1 MLKINSQLQR
11 DVTDEL
17 RWDPRVGATEIGVAV
32 RDGVVTLSGEVDSYA
47 RKYAAVK
54 ATERVTG
61 VRAIAEELTVK
72 LPTSSARNDTE
83 LAHAIVETFAWN
95 VVVPDDLITSRVQ
108 HGWVTL
114 EGMVEWQ
121 YQSIAA
127 ERAVRNLI
135 GVRGVTNLL
144 AVKQHVSVT
153 DVKARIESALKRHA
167 VLDSKEIS
175 VEALNGCVTLRGK
188 VHSWSEKQQAE
199 FAAWSAPG
207 VTTVDDELLIGV

>member
-17 RWDPRVGATEIGVAV
+17 RWDPRVGTAEIGVAV
-32 RDGVVTLSGEVDSYA
+32 RDGVITLSGEVDSYA

-54 ATERVTG
+54 AAERVVG

-72 LPTSSARNDTE
+72 LPTSSTRNDTE
-83 LAHAIVETFAWN
+83 LAHAIVETFAWD
-95 VVVPDDLITSRVQ
+95 VLVPDEKITVRVQ

-114 EGMVEWQ
+114 EGILEWQ
-121 YQSIAA
+121 YQSNAA

-144 AVKQHVSVT
+144 ALKQHVSVA
-153 DVKARIESALKRHA
+153 DVKERIESALKRHA
-167 VLDSKEIS
+167 VLDSKQIN

-188 VHSWSEKQQAE
+188 VNSWNEKQQAE

-207 VTTVDDELLIGV
+207 VITVDDELLIGA